1 MTQESIETTVARL
14 DERFRGFQAVFSQM
28 ADDQRRMAE
37 SYEKLV
43 ESNQRLALV
52 EAEVVSIKA
61 GQKVLWVKY
70 DALSDESAKNSQRWL
85 WEIVKTMLTVSGAVL
100 AYKVFGVHL

>member
-14 DERFRGFQAVFSQM
+14 DERFRGFQAAFAQM

-43 ESNQRLALV
+43 ESNVQLSLV
-52 EAEVVSIKA
+52 QAEVISLKE
-61 GQKVLWVKY
+61 GQKMLWTKY
-70 DALSDESAKNSQRWL
+70 DALAAAGAKNSQRWL
-85 WEIVKTMLTVSGAVL
+85 WEISKLALAMVAAVL
-100 AYKVFGVHL
+100 AYKAFGVHL